1 MKQKLKERERERAS
15 ERLDVRVRACQSVER
30 CESVCVY
37 VREEEEERE
46 KWVKQAKKDP
56 PLVVK

>member
-1 MKQKLKERERERAS
+1 MKQKLKERERAS

-46 KWVKQAKKDP
+46 RERERSE
-56 PLVVK
+56 